1 MICLLLLSYPAQQG
15 HAENTGKK
23 RKRKESSAVHCPAKP
38 SRHCKKQPGGR
49 LSNLNLAQLGNVKVT
64 SVSKEPEE
72 VWRTPAAIYVIT
84 AEDIRR
90 SGATSIPEALRL
102 APGVDVA
109 RIDSDHW
116 AIGVRGFE
124 SAFSKSVLVLIDGRS
139 VYTPLFGG
147 VYWDV
152 QDVPLDD
159 VERIEVIRG
168 PGGTIWGANAVNAV
182 INIITKTAKETHG
195 GLLSLGGGNV
205 DQGTGEFRY
214 GGGNGKGFDY
224 RIYGAG
230 FNRGPELHS
239 DGDPFDRWEN
249 GQAGFRTD
257 WETKSRGAL
266 TIEGDMYRGSD
277 GERVDIASY
286 SPPAQYAVDGMDR
299 VSGGN
304 LLAHWK
310 KRLGN
315 GSDVQVRAYYDRT
328 SRLSPQFGEVRNT
341 FDTDFLYHMTL
352 PHQEDFL
359 WGIGARFSPSTI
371 TQVVPTVN
379 FTPHH
384 MQDNLYTAFVQDE
397 IPLAPNR
404 VWLTVGSKLV
414 HDIYTGF
421 EVEPTAR
428 ILWMPGPRKTFW
440 AAITR
445 SVRTPA
451 RLDEDLDLTGFV
463 TATPLPIF
471 VRIADNGQ
479 FFSEQLTGYE
489 AGYRSLVRP
498 RLYVDFEAFHNDYN
512 YLESIGAESI
522 AFEDSPPPLRFVI
535 QVPFANGVMG
545 RSDGFEVAP
554 DWKVNKWWELKG
566 SVAYVHF
573 DFWRKP
579 GSRDLNTVQLYE
591 GSSPGFQ
598 ASAQSFFNLP
608 RHFEFDQSF
617 RYVGALPDLSVPAYE
632 TADVHL
638 GWRPN
643 PHVEFSLSGQN
654 LLQASHI
661 EFADQDPG
669 LPVAIK
675 RSAYGKVTYR
685 W

>member
-1 MICLLLLSYPAQQG
+1 MVCLLLLVYPARNC
-15 HAENTGKK
+15 HADSGSKRRKCRSAHPIHDRAKRSKACGK
-23 RKRKESSAVHCPAKP
+23 P
-38 SRHCKKQPGGR
+38 PGGKLAS
-49 LSNLNLAQLGNVKVT
+49 LSLAQLGNVKVT

-90 SGATSIPEALRL
+90 SGATGIPEALRL

-109 RIDSDHW
+109 RVDSDHW

-152 QDVPLDD
+152 QNVPLDD

-182 INIITKTAKETHG
+182 INIITKSAKETHG

-230 FNRGPELHS
+230 FERGPELHP
-239 DGDPFDRWEN
+239 DHDPFDRWQT

-277 GERVDIASY
+277 GDRVAIATY
-286 SPPAQYAVDGMDR
+286 SPPAQNVVDAMNPVG
-299 VSGGN
+299 GGN
-304 LLAHWK
+304 VLAHWK
-310 KRLGN
+310 KRMGQ

-328 SRLSPQFGEVRNT
+328 SRLTPQFGEVRNT
-341 FDTDFLYHMTL
+341 FDADFLYHMTL
-352 PHQEDFL
+352 PKWQDFL
-359 WGIGARFSPSTI
+359 WGVGARFSPSTI

-414 HDIYTGF
+414 HDVYTGF

-428 ILWMPGPRKTFW
+428 ILWMPGPRQTFW

-451 RLDEDLDLTGFV
+451 RLDEDLDLTGFF

-471 VRIADNGQ
+471 VRIADNGK

-489 AGYRSLVRP
+489 AGYRSLIRP
-498 RLYVDFEAFHNDYN
+498 RLYLDVAAFHNDYN
-512 YLESIGAESI
+512 YLESVGAASI
-522 AFEDSPPPLRFVI
+522 FFEDSPPPLRLVV
-535 QVPFANGVMG
+535 QVPFANGIMG
-545 RSDGFEVAP
+545 SSDGFEMAP
-554 DWKVNKWWELKG
+554 DWKPNRRWELKG
-566 SVAYVHF
+566 SVAYVHM
-573 DFWRKP
+573 DLRRRP
-579 GSRDLNTVQLYE
+579 GSEDLDTVLSYE
-591 GSSPGFQ
+591 GSSPAFQ
-598 ASAQSFFNLP
+598 ASAQSLINLP
-608 RHFEFDQSF
+608 RHLEFDQSF
-617 RYVGALPDLSVPAYE
+617 RYVGALPYLSVPAYE
-632 TADVHL
+632 TADVRL

-643 PHVEFSLSGQN
+643 PHLEFSLSGQN

-669 LPVAIK
+669 LPIAIK